1 LIVIVHPIE
10 PMQPTSLVS
19 TVLND
24 REGTQS
30 FFEYIESQTVR
41 PQEIIVVDGG
51 STDGT
56 WELLQTYAKE
66 GAIPLIA
73 HQEIGCNVA
82 RGRNLA
88 ITLAQ
93 YELIVSTDIGCLW
106 EPQWLE
112 ELVQPLKT
120 NPKIEAVMGS
130 WQVRWEDLQGDWAKV
145 EYALLNA
152 PKLIASPTSHASS
165 RAIAYRK
172 ALWQKI
178 GGYPED
184 LTLAG
189 DDMVFALMLHQATDQ
204 VACAP
209 TPRCHWERPSSLKA
223 FCKESRRNF
232 RGAGEAGIW
241 MDYGLLT
248 SLRLGIEALSIP
260 IAFFGLLGILP
271 LGVGL
276 GVGSLALTSLGQR
289 ILRLRPASHRLAT
302 YGQKRSWL
310 KLLYFEYLTKF
321 WANIGYWDGFLAGVK
336 QCQDCRTRLR
346 HWNAV

>member
-1 LIVIVHPIE
+1 
-10 PMQPTSLVS
+10 MQPTSLVS

-24 REGTQS
+24 REGTNS
-30 FFEYIESQTVR
+30 FFRYIESQSVR

-56 WELLQTYAKE
+56 WELLQTYAQE

-88 ITLAQ
+88 IALAQ
-93 YELIVSTDIGCLW
+93 YELIVSTDVGCIW

-112 ELVQPLKT
+112 ELVQPFEI
-120 NPKIEAVMGS
+120 NAKIEAVMGS

-241 MDYGLLT
+241 VDYGLLT
-248 SLRLGIEALSIP
+248 SLRLGGEALSIP
-260 IAFFGLLGILP
+260 IAFLGLLGILP

-276 GVGSLALTSLGQR
+276 GAASLSLASLGQR
-289 ILRLRPASHRLAT
+289 IFRLRPARHRLAT
-302 YGQKRSWL
+302 YGQKGSWL
-310 KLLYFEYLTKF
+310 QLLYFEYLTKF
-321 WANIGYWDGFLAGVK
+321 WGNIGYWDGFLAGGK

-346 HWNAV
+346 LWNAA

>member
-1 LIVIVHPIE
+1 
-10 PMQPTSLVS
+10 MQPTSLVS

-24 REGTQS
+24 REGTNS
-30 FFEYIESQTVR
+30 FFRYIESQSVR

-56 WELLQTYAKE
+56 WELLQTYAQE

-88 ITLAQ
+88 IALAQ
-93 YELIVSTDIGCLW
+93 YELIVSTDVGCIW

-112 ELVQPLKT
+112 ELVQPFEI
-120 NPKIEAVMGS
+120 NAKIEAVMGS

-189 DDMVFALMLHQATDQ
+189 DDMVFALMLHQATEQ

-241 MDYGLLT
+241 VDYGLLT
-248 SLRLGIEALSIP
+248 SLRLGGEALSIP
-260 IAFFGLLGILP
+260 IAFLGLLGILP

-276 GVGSLALTSLGQR
+276 GAASLSLASLGQR
-289 ILRLRPASHRLAT
+289 IFRLRPARHRLAT
-302 YGQKRSWL
+302 YGQKGSWL
-310 KLLYFEYLTKF
+310 QLLYFEYLTKF
-321 WANIGYWDGFLAGVK
+321 WGNIGYWDGFLAGGK

-346 HWNAV
+346 LWNAA